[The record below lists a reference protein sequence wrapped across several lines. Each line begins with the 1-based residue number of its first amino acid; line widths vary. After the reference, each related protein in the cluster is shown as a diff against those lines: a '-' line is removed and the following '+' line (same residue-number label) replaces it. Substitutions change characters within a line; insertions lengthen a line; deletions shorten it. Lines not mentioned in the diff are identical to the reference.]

1 MLMEAAMNKNG
12 IAKVVFGDIK
22 NNKCNYLVMVSVKK
36 SKKNIALGD
45 KIFKTIVTNDD
56 ASIKALVEM
65 CADDVIVSL
74 TGKYANELFD
84 SWDADEFDCTNCELK
99 SSCEI
104 DGGLGCKVFLDA
116 HIRDGEPSV
125 NEYEAGIKKLF
136 EPYIKKII
144 NYMASYVIMLSD
156 RKYNKNIHNMSCSD
170 AYNSIV
176 NQTKE
181 VVCGVIIDLLN
192 SNGIC

>member
-1 MLMEAAMNKNG
+1 MNKDSVTKIVLGNV
-12 IAKVVFGDIK
+12 KDNK
-22 NNKCNYLVMVSVKK
+22 NNYLVMISVKK

-45 KIFKTIVTNDD
+45 KTFKTIVTNDD
-56 ASIKALVEM
+56 ASIQALVEM
-65 CADDVIVSL
+65 CADDVIISL
-74 TGKYANELFD
+74 TGKYANEKFE
-84 SWDADEFDCTNCELK
+84 SWDAGEFDCNNCEFK
-99 SSCEI
+99 SSCDI
-104 DGGLGCKVFLDA
+104 NGGLGCKVFLNA
-116 HIRDGEPSV
+116 HIKEGEPSV
-125 NEYEAGIKKLF
+125 NEYEAGIKKMF

-156 RKYNKNIHNMSCSD
+156 RKYNKNIYNMSCSD